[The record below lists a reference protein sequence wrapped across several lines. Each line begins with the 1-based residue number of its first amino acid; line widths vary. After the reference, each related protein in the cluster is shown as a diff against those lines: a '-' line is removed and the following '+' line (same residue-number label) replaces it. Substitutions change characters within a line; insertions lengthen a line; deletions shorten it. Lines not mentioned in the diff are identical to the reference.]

1 MLIKFATTT
10 IDVDART
17 VSYEAGL
24 VHLTPKA
31 FDVLVL
37 LALARP
43 RAVPKTEILDRVWPG
58 TFVTD
63 ASLARTVHE
72 IRDALG
78 DADGSVVRT
87 VHGHGYAFA
96 ADAVEEYPELR
107 SARSAAPAGAPRAWL
122 YLGVQPVPLHD
133 GVLVIGRDPAASI
146 SVPFPQT
153 SWQHARLT
161 VSAAGVSIEDL
172 GSKNGTYVRGQRLT
186 APTDLANGDDVLMG
200 TTRLVFV
207 RSPGGRG
214 TTATAPGP
222 PGRERG

>member
-1 MLIKFATTT
+1 MSTR
-10 IDVDART
+10 ARWRAI
-17 VSYEAGL
+17 ERP
-24 VHLTPKA
+24 VHVTPKA

-37 LALARP
+37 LAMARP
-43 RAVPKTEILDRVWPG
+43 RAVPKAEILDRVWPD

-72 IRDALG
+72 IREVIGDSDGTVIRTGARPRLCLRRRGGRRVPGAAASRHQRPRSRARPGPAL
-78 DADGSVVRT
+78 
-87 VHGHGYAFA
+87 H
-96 ADAVEEYPELR
+96 
-107 SARSAAPAGAPRAWL
+107 
-122 YLGVQPVPLHD
+122 LGVQPVPLHD

-161 VSAAGVSIEDL
+161 VTRCKGDASKTSGRRTALTCAVN
-172 GSKNGTYVRGQRLT
+172 GSPRQ
-186 APTDLANGDDVLMG
+186 PTSVDGDDVLMG

-207 RSPGGRG
+207 RAPGERG

-222 PGRERG
+222 PGRGPG